1 MAEQERR
8 LRDMTDEM
16 ESYKKQQEELE
27 EQRRAAEELRL
38 QYEESAHMAQEEKDR
53 LVCILTNDGIFFFVE
68 NIIHIDEMISPM
80 IVRNLLNSNSK
91 CKRFTSSFCLK
102 FRAFYFYQILNAFNK
117 LKIMPTNAY

>member
-53 LVCILTNDGIFFFVE
+53 LVCILIDDGIFFCVE
-68 NIIHIDEMISPM
+68 TITHCIDIDEMISPANE
-80 IVRNLLNSNSK
+80 RNFD
-91 CKRFTSSFCLK
+91 CEK
-102 FRAFYFYQILNAFNK
+102 FVEFKFK
-117 LKIMPTNAY
+117 M

>member
-1 MAEQERR
+1 LKNSLFYCDLEFTYQIDLFYTEMAEQERR

-53 LVCILTNDGIFFFVE
+53 LVCILTNDGIFVYVE
-68 NIIHIDEMISPM
+68 TIIHVHEMIS
-80 IVRNLLNSNSK
+80 S
-91 CKRFTSSFCLK
+91 
-102 FRAFYFYQILNAFNK
+102 
-117 LKIMPTNAY
+117 TNDCEDIC